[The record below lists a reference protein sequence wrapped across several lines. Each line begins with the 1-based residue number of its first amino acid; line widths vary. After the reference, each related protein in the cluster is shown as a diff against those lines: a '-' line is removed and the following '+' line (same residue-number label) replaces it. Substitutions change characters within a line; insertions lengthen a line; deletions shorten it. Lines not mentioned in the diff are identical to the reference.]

1 MFFLL
6 GFVVVGVGV
15 VAFRKKCYSRKI
27 RNFLTYIKL
36 QFLFFFFFFF
46 EQSSLILGSGIKI
59 FTLYVMAP

>member
-6 GFVVVGVGV
+6 GFVVVVV

-36 QFLFFFFFFF
+36 QFLFLFF

>member
-6 GFVVVGVGV
+6 GFVVV
-15 VAFRKKCYSRKI
+15 VAFRKMCYSIKI

-36 QFLFFFFFFF
+36 QFLFFFF